1 VAFLPSLQIEA
12 GREGPIYT
20 YLTDIAWTEPPAPA
34 AYDDYTM
41 YLSIKVFSAMSD
53 MSVSV
58 SDAFGFSNTH
68 FSTK

>member
-1 VAFLPSLQIEA
+1 LDRAPS
-12 GREGPIYT
+12 
-20 YLTDIAWTEPPAPA
+20 PA
-34 AYDDYTM
+34 AYDGYAM
-41 YLSIKVFSAMSD
+41 YLSMKVFSAMSD